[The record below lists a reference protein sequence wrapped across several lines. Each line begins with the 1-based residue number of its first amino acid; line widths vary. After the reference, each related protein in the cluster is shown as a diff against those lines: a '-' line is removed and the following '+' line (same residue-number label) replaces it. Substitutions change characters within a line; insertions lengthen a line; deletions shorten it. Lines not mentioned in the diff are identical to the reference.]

1 MGLSARDRVCRRVLH
16 RRVER
21 CPATVH
27 SLSRTFAPRRRCG
40 LGTVTLIN
48 DYSEDRTAK
57 YRDGPITQGN
67 RIHVAVLL
75 RQPDNE
81 PRNSGTFYFV
91 AADFEDFCRGR
102 ERVAHC

>member
-1 MGLSARDRVCRRVLH
+1 MGLWARDRVYRRVGHH
-16 RRVER
+16 RIER

-40 LGTVTLIN
+40 LDTVTLIN

-57 YRDGPITQGN
+57 YRDGPITQGS
-67 RIHVAVLL
+67 RTQIAVLL

-81 PRNSGTFYFV
+81 SRNSRTFYRRRFQGLLS
-91 AADFEDFCRGR
+91 RP
-102 ERVAHC
+102 